1 MSISALVKRAI
12 VLLFGPVVICVVSA
26 WLYLQGGRYISTEN
40 AYLKSEIITL
50 SSEISGKILEV
61 SVTDNMRVGQGD
73 TLVKLYDEPQRI
85 ALASK
90 EANLATVYS
99 ELISLQAEYVNKEL
113 DILQAETDLQFRDR
127 ELERLQ
133 KLLDEDSISEMQYDQ
148 AEFAKNSSE
157 HQLQSKKQSLKI
169 TAAKLVDPEMPLEHH
184 PRYLQAKSDLNK
196 AKLDLSY
203 VEIKSPINGIATHV
217 SSHVGENI
225 ISGTNL
231 LNLIN
236 EDSLWIEA
244 NYKET
249 DLTYVRAGQPVTVE
263 IDTYPDMEW
272 TAHIE
277 SITPATGS
285 EFSLLPA
292 QNSSGNWVKVVPR
305 VMVRL
310 VFDNEV
316 SSVPLSAGMSAAV
329 SIDTSHVRTIPWLS
343 ESLTNIIRE
352 F

>member
-1 MSISALVKRAI
+1 MPISAIVKRSI
-12 VLLFGPVVICVVSA
+12 LLLFGPVVICVVSA

-50 SSEISGKILEV
+50 SSEISGKVLEV
-61 SVTDNMRVGQGD
+61 SVADNMRVNKGN

-85 ALASK
+85 AVASR
-90 EANLATVYS
+90 EANLATIYS
-99 ELISLQAEYVNKEL
+99 ELVSQQAEYESKEL

-127 ELERLQ
+127 ELERLR
-133 KLLDEDSISEMQYDQ
+133 KLRDENSISEAQYDQ
-148 AEFAKNSSE
+148 AEFARNNSE
-157 HQLQSKKQSLKI
+157 HQLQSKKQSLQI
-169 TAAKLVDPEMPLEHH
+169 TAAKLIDPKMPIEHH

-196 AKLDLSY
+196 ANLDLSY
-203 VEIKSPINGIATHV
+203 VEIKSPISGIATHV
-217 SSHVGENI
+217 SAHVGENI

-236 EDSLWIEA
+236 EDNLWIEA

-249 DLTYVRAGQPVTVE
+249 DLTYVRTGQPVTVE

-272 TAHIE
+272 TAHVE

-292 QNSSGNWVKVVPR
+292 QNSSGNWVKVVQR
-305 VMVRL
+305 VMVKI
-310 VFDNEV
+310 VFDEAP
-316 SSVPLSAGMSAAV
+316 SSVPLSSGMSASV
-329 SIDTSHVRTIPWLS
+329 SIDTNHVRTIPWLS
-343 ESLTNIIRE
+343 ESLTHTIRE